1 MEKHLTQLPEK
12 LKTAILLLLTVLA
25 TIKPAPSKAEQKPD
39 LINRPVTVKF
49 SNETLDL
56 SLEKLKRAA
65 ANIAFNYKVNDVA
78 PVKVKAATFVNKPLK
93 DILDVLVNH
102 TSLEYEE
109 KYNTIVISHKK
120 VVVQTEKTTVTGTV
134 SDKDGPL
141 AGVSV
146 HSKNSQAATSTDM
159 NGNYKLTVEEGD
171 MLVFSFVGYKSQ
183 EVVADHTPLNVTL
196 TADVTGLSAVVV
208 VGYGTQKKTD
218 ITGAVG
224 SLKIADVKD
233 RSVGSVT
240 EMLQGQIPGV
250 TVLNEGGDPTSL
262 PSIRLRGQSSF
273 NNEGPLYVVDG
284 TVYTGGPIDPA
295 DIESIDVLKDSYAAI
310 YGAKAAGGV
319 ILITTKRGKKGAT
332 NLNVSAKGGFQNAI
346 KILQALNAAQYAD
359 AINQAYD
366 NAGLPRLDAFNAQV
380 NPDSRTTR
388 TNWPNALFRT
398 GHMQDYDLNIN
409 GGNDKSTFYVS
420 GGYRKNDAI
429 LLNTN
434 SVRYNFRFNSD
445 HQIKDWLKI
454 GESMSYSFNNGQGA
468 NTTSAYTG
476 AILTAIFYP
485 PNASIYNADGSFGG
499 VPAQYAGSYGDVI
512 NPVAYLKRLDNSDG
526 VTSYT
531 INPYV
536 EVKFLKDF
544 KFRSNLGITKNLE
557 TIKNFDTRILE
568 PGKKFFD
575 NSLFQEQNNSS
586 TVLAEQTLTY
596 DKVLAKDHHITALA
610 GYTYQDDIQEYFS
623 VNTDNYLNEDPAYR
637 YIINGS
643 LYPTGTPLQGAK
655 NELAL
660 ISYLGRVGYDYKGKY
675 FINGIIRRDATSQ
688 LSSKYRSQ
696 TYPGVSAGWLISKE
710 PFFPTD
716 AIVSFAKLRVSYGQS
731 GNLAGLPDFPTAVL
745 LTKTSAYLGNPAAV
759 VTGAAIDG
767 LGNGNLR
774 WEKATQS
781 NIGVDLGFFD
791 GKLNVTADVFE
802 KKNTQFLFAPPVAA
816 VFGVSNPPFINGGE
830 IKNKG
835 LELSVRY
842 EGNVGK
848 LRYNFALNGSY
859 IKNKIVD
866 ILPGQETILSNP
878 TVRASLVPVELV
890 QGNPL
895 YSFYGY
901 RTAGLFQSQQDINN
915 YKGPSGALIQPNAKP
930 GDIKFVDINGDGVLN
945 NSDKTY
951 LGTPFPKF
959 EYGYT
964 ANFNY
969 ASFDLSIFLQ
979 GVAGNKI
986 FNAVKYTGLNASIQ
1000 NYNLL
1005 ADAKNAWTP
1014 THTNTSIPRLSASDA
1029 NGNFGNVSDF
1039 YVEDGSYL
1047 RIKNVT
1053 LGYTIPKAI
1062 VNKIGVRNVRIYA
1075 DAQNLVTFTKYSGL
1089 DPEVGINQ
1097 NGVDLGLYP
1106 QSRIILVGINVGL

>member
-1 MEKHLTQLPEK
+1 MEKQLTPLPGK
-12 LKTAILLLLTVLA
+12 LTRAILLLLTIL
-25 TIKPAPSKAEQKPD
+25 TIFRPGTGRAEQKTD
-39 LINRPVTVKF
+39 LISQPVTVKF
-49 SNETLDL
+49 TNERLDQ
-56 SLEKLKRAA
+56 SLEKLKKAVSQV
-65 ANIAFNYKVNDVA
+65 AFNYKLNDVSA
-78 PVKVKAATFVNKPLK
+78 VRVKAASFVKKPLK
-93 DILDVLVNH
+93 AVLDALMDH
-102 TSLEYEE
+102 TPLEYEE

-120 VVVQTEKTTVTGTV
+120 PAVQTDKTTITGTV

-141 AGVSV
+141 PGVSV
-146 HSKNSQAATSTDM
+146 RIKNGQAVTSTDI
-159 NGNYKLTVEEGD
+159 NGNYKITVDQGD
-171 MLVFSFVGYKSQ
+171 ILVFSFVGYKSQ
-183 EVVADHTPLNVTL
+183 EVAADHSPLNITL
-196 TADVTGLSAVVV
+196 TSDVMGLSAVVV

-218 ITGAVG
+218 VTGAVG

-233 RSVGSVT
+233 RSVGSVN
-240 EMLQGQIPGV
+240 EMLQGQVSGV

-284 TVYTGGPIDPA
+284 TVYTGGPLDPA

-319 ILITTKRGKKGAT
+319 ILVTTKRGKKGGT
-332 NLNVSAKGGFQNAI
+332 NVNISAKGGFQNAV

-380 NPDSRTTR
+380 NPDSRITR
-388 TNWPNALFRT
+388 TDWPKALFRT
-398 GHMQDYDLNIN
+398 GHIQDYDLNIS
-409 GGNDKSTFYVS
+409 GGNDKSTFYAS

-445 HQIKDWLKI
+445 HQVKDWLKI
-454 GESMSYSFNNGQGA
+454 GESMTYSFSNGQGA

-512 NPVAYLKRLDNSDG
+512 NPVAYLKRLDNSDA

-536 EVKFLKDF
+536 EIKFSKDL
-544 KFRSNLGITKNLE
+544 KFRSNLGVTKNLE
-557 TIKNFDTRILE
+557 TIKNFNTRILE

-586 TVLAEQTLTY
+586 TLLAEQTLTY
-596 DKVLAKDHHITALA
+596 DKIFGSDHHLTALA
-610 GYTYQDDIQEYFS
+610 GYTYQDDIDEYFS

-637 YIINGS
+637 YIINGT
-643 LYPTGTPLQGAK
+643 LNPTGTPLQGVK

-675 FINGIIRRDATSQ
+675 FVNGIIRRDATSQ

-696 TYPGVSAGWLISKE
+696 TYPGVSAGWIISKE
-710 PFFPTD
+710 SFFP
-716 AIVSFAKLRVSYGQS
+716 ANAALSFAKLRASYGQS
-731 GNLAGLPDFPTAVL
+731 GNLAGLPYFPTAVSL
-745 LTKTSAYLGNPAAV
+745 SKTSAYLGSPATV
-759 VTGAAIDG
+759 VTGYAING
-767 LGNGNLR
+767 LANGNLR

-781 NIGVDLGFFD
+781 NIGVDLGFLN

-835 LELSVRY
+835 VELSVRY
-842 EGNVGK
+842 DGDAGK
-848 LRYNFALNGSY
+848 LHYNFAFNGSF
-859 IKNKIVD
+859 IKNKIID
-866 ILPGQETILSNP
+866 NLPGQQTILSNP
-878 TVRASLVPVELV
+878 TVRANLVPVELV
-890 QGNPL
+890 QGYPL
-895 YSFYGY
+895 YSFFGY
-901 RTAGLFQSQQDINN
+901 RTAGLFQNQQDINN
-915 YKGPSGALIQPNAKP
+915 YKGPSGAMVQPNAKP
-930 GDIKFVDINGDGVLN
+930 GDIRFVDINGDGVLN

-1039 YVEDGSYL
+1039 YVENGSYL

-1053 LGYTIPKAI
+1053 LGYTVPKAF
-1062 VNKIGVRNVRIYA
+1062 VNKIGVKNVRIYA